1 MKSLQIVERRGAYF
15 LDLIDGAGSIRI
27 AEFRTPMA
35 MSMFCDLARKPGIV
49 LRTESQAKGGAL

>member
-1 MKSLQIVERRGAYF
+1 MKNLQIIEDRGRYF
-15 LDLIDGAGSIRI
+15 LDIEDGPGSLRL
-27 AEFRTPMA
+27 AEFLSPMA